1 MITGDNNNV
10 DQYQTSV
17 NSVTA
22 DLENLMQLTA
32 DNPNQQQKLGGV
44 ESIVAEKL
52 TVMGK
57 SLISVGVII

>member
-1 MITGDNNNV
+1 MTGDNNNV

-17 NSVTA
+17 ISVTA
-22 DLENLMQLTA
+22 DLENLTQLTA

-57 SLISVGVII
+57 SLISVG

>member
-1 MITGDNNNV
+1 MTGDNNNV

-17 NSVTA
+17 ISVTA
-22 DLENLMQLTA
+22 DLETLTQLTA

-57 SLISVGVII
+57 SLISIG

>member
-1 MITGDNNNV
+1 MTGDNNNV

-17 NSVTA
+17 ISVTA
-22 DLENLMQLTA
+22 DLETLTQLTA

-57 SLISVGVII
+57 SLISVG